1 MGRINLHS
9 NRHSTSGNMD
19 DPNPAIGERQG
30 FSMRNL
36 RTFKSF
42 KNPVFALYFGGLLG
56 QMVGINM
63 QMMTRS
69 FLIYELTGS
78 AFILGVMSLFFAVP
92 MVLLSLFGGVV
103 ADRIQKKYIML
114 YGQAASAIVSA
125 AVGFM
130 LLTGYL
136 STENPWSWWI
146 LGISSFFQGII
157 MALMMPAMQA
167 IIPEIVE
174 DEDLMNAISL
184 NTMGTN
190 ALRLLAPA
198 AAGFLIDYVGYE
210 AVYFTTA
217 IAYLI
222 SVVFIVFLPKTST
235 IKKTTTNVLS
245 SIKEGIKYLKS
256 EKTILLVMVFTLV
269 ITILAMPFQQLLPIF
284 VVDILHKT
292 PQAGGFLM
300 SVSGIGSIISSL
312 ILASLPNKKRG
323 LMMLIGNIIL
333 GVALFSFALSTSYPL
348 SLVLIGFVGVG
359 QMVQMALGTTLIQ
372 YYSDPVYLGRLMSIM
387 MMQFGLMSFSTF
399 IAGALTELTGNVQ
412 WAIGGLALILV
423 VLSISAII
431 FVRRIRN
438 LE

>member
-1 MGRINLHS
+1 
-9 NRHSTSGNMD
+9 MD
-19 DPNPAIGERQG
+19 DPNSEIRERQG

-36 RTFKSF
+36 KTFKSF
-42 KNPVFALYFGGLLG
+42 KNPVFTLYFGGLLG

-63 QMMTRS
+63 QIMTRS
-69 FLIYELTGS
+69 FLVYELTDS
-78 AFILGVMSLFFAVP
+78 AFLLGTMSLFFAVP
-92 MVLLSLFGGVV
+92 MVLFSLFGGVI
-103 ADRIQKKYIML
+103 ADRMQKKYIML
-114 YGQAASAIVSA
+114 YGQAGSAIVSA
-125 AVGFM
+125 TIGFT
-130 LLTGYL
+130 LLTGFL
-136 STENPWSWWI
+136 TAENPWSWWI
-146 LGISSFFQGII
+146 LGASSFFQGII
-157 MALMMPAMQA
+157 MALMMPALQA

-174 DEDLMNAISL
+174 GEDLMNAISL

-190 ALRLLAPA
+190 TLRLLAPA

-222 SVVFIVFLPKTST
+222 SVIFIFFLPKTST

-245 SIKEGIKYLKS
+245 SMKEGIKYLKS
-256 EKTILLVMVFTLV
+256 EKTILLIMVFTLV

-372 YYSDPVYLGRLMSIM
+372 YYSNPVYLGRLMSIM

-399 IAGALTELTGNVQ
+399 VAGVLTELTGNVQ

-431 FVRRIRN
+431 FVKRIRN

>member
-1 MGRINLHS
+1 MHS

>member
-1 MGRINLHS
+1 M
-9 NRHSTSGNMD
+9 
-19 DPNPAIGERQG
+19 
-30 FSMRNL
+30 
-36 RTFKSF
+36 
-42 KNPVFALYFGGLLG
+42 FALYFGGLLG
-56 QMVGINM
+56 QMVGVNM

-69 FLIYELTGS
+69 FLVYELTDS
-78 AFILGVMSLFFAVP
+78 AFLLGTMSLFFAVP
-92 MVLLSLFGGVV
+92 MVLFSLFGGVI

-125 AVGFM
+125 TIGFT
-130 LLTGYL
+130 LLTGL
-136 STENPWSWWI
+136 LTAENPWSWWI
-146 LGISSFFQGII
+146 LGASSFFQGII

-174 DEDLMNAISL
+174 GEDLMNAISL
-184 NTMGTN
+184 NTMGMNT
-190 ALRLLAPA
+190 LRLLAPA

-222 SVVFIVFLPKTST
+222 SVVFISFLPKTST
-235 IKKTTTNVLS
+235 IKKATTNVLS
-245 SIKEGIKYLKS
+245 SIKEGIRYLKS
-256 EKTILLVMVFTLV
+256 EKTILLIMVFTLV

-284 VVDILHKT
+284 VVDVLHKT

-323 LMMLIGNIIL
+323 LMMLGGNIIL

-399 IAGALTELTGNVQ
+399 VAGVLTELTGNVQ
-412 WAIGGLALILV
+412 WSIGGLALILV
-423 VLSISAII
+423 VLSVSAII
-431 FVRRIRN
+431 FVKRIRN

>member
-1 MGRINLHS
+1 MQS
-9 NRHSTSGNMD
+9 NTHGTSGNID
-19 DPNPAIGERQG
+19 DPNPEIGERQG

-69 FLIYELTGS
+69 FLIYELTNS
-78 AFILGVMSLFFAVP
+78 AFLLGAMSLFFAVP
-92 MVLLSLFGGVV
+92 MVLFSLFGGVI

-125 AVGFM
+125 AIGFT
-130 LLTGYL
+130 LLTGFL
-136 STENPWSWWI
+136 NAENPWSWWI
-146 LGISSFFQGII
+146 LGASSFFQGII

-167 IIPEIVE
+167 IIPEIVQG
-174 DEDLMNAISL
+174 EDLMNAISL

-222 SVVFIVFLPKTST
+222 SVVFILFLPKTST
-235 IKKTTTNVLS
+235 IKKTTTDVLS
-245 SIKEGIKYLKS
+245 SIKEGIKYLRN
-256 EKTILLVMVFTLV
+256 EKTILLVMGFTLV

-284 VVDILHKT
+284 VVDVLHKT

-312 ILASLPNKKRG
+312 ILASLPNKRRG
-323 LMMLIGNIIL
+323 LMMLVGNIIL

-399 IAGALTELTGNVQ
+399 VAGALTEMTGNVQ
-412 WAIGGLALILV
+412 WAIGGLALVLV
-423 VLSISAII
+423 VLSLLAIT
-431 FVRRIRN
+431 FLKSIRN

>member
-1 MGRINLHS
+1 
-9 NRHSTSGNMD
+9 MD
-19 DPNPAIGERQG
+19 EPSPEIRERQG

-56 QMVGINM
+56 KMVGINM

-69 FLIYELTGS
+69 FLVYELTDS
-78 AFILGVMSLFFAVP
+78 AFLLGTMSLFFAVP
-92 MVLLSLFGGVV
+92 MVLFSLFGGVI
-103 ADRIQKKYIML
+103 ADRMQKKYIML

-125 AVGFM
+125 TIGFT
-130 LLTGYL
+130 LLTGFL
-136 STENPWSWWI
+136 TAENPWSWWI
-146 LGISSFFQGII
+146 LGASSFFQGII

-174 DEDLMNAISL
+174 GEDLMNAISL

-222 SVVFIVFLPKTST
+222 SVVFIFFLPKTST
-235 IKKTTTNVLS
+235 IKKTTTDLLS
-245 SIKEGIKYLKS
+245 SMKEGLKYLKS

-269 ITILAMPFQQLLPIF
+269 ITILAMPFQQLLPVF
-284 VVDILHKT
+284 VVDVLHKT

-323 LMMLIGNIIL
+323 FMMLGGNIIL

-399 IAGALTELTGNVQ
+399 VAGALTELTGNVQ

-423 VLSISAII
+423 VLSVSAII
-431 FVRRIRN
+431 FVKRIRD

>member
-1 MGRINLHS
+1 MQRNPHG
-9 NRHSTSGNMD
+9 TSGNMD
-19 DPNPAIGERQG
+19 DPNSEIRERQG

-36 RTFKSF
+36 KTFKSF
-42 KNPVFALYFGGLLG
+42 KNPVFTLYFGGLLG

-63 QMMTRS
+63 QIMTRS
-69 FLIYELTGS
+69 FLVYELTDS
-78 AFILGVMSLFFAVP
+78 AFLLGTMSLFFAVP
-92 MVLLSLFGGVV
+92 MVLFSLFGGVI
-103 ADRIQKKYIML
+103 ADRMQKKYIML
-114 YGQAASAIVSA
+114 YGQAGSAIVSA
-125 AVGFM
+125 TIGFT
-130 LLTGYL
+130 LLTGFL
-136 STENPWSWWI
+136 TAENPWSWWI
-146 LGISSFFQGII
+146 LGASSFFQGII
-157 MALMMPAMQA
+157 MALMMPALQA

-174 DEDLMNAISL
+174 GEDLMNAISL

-190 ALRLLAPA
+190 TLRLLAPA

-222 SVVFIVFLPKTST
+222 SVIFIFFLPKTST

-245 SIKEGIKYLKS
+245 SMKEGIKYLKS
-256 EKTILLVMVFTLV
+256 EKTILLIMVFTLV

-372 YYSDPVYLGRLMSIM
+372 YYSNPVYLGRLMSIM

-399 IAGALTELTGNVQ
+399 VAGVLTELTGNVQ

-431 FVRRIRN
+431 FVKRIRN

>member
-1 MGRINLHS
+1 
-9 NRHSTSGNMD
+9 MD
-19 DPNPAIGERQG
+19 DHNPEIRERQG
-30 FSMRNL
+30 FSIRNI

-69 FLIYELTGS
+69 FLVYELTDS
-78 AFILGVMSLFFAVP
+78 AFLLGTMSLFFAVP

-125 AVGFM
+125 AVGFT

-136 STENPWSWWI
+136 NAENPWSWWV
-146 LGISSFFQGII
+146 LGASSFFQGII
-157 MALMMPAMQA
+157 MALMMPSIQA
-167 IIPEIVE
+167 ILPEIVE
-174 DEDLMNAISL
+174 GEDLMNAISL

-222 SVVFIVFLPKTST
+222 SVVFISFLPKTST
-235 IKKTTTNVLS
+235 IKKATTNVLS
-245 SIKEGIKYLKS
+245 SIKEGIRYLKS
-256 EKTILLVMVFTLV
+256 EKTILLIMVFTLV

-284 VVDILHKT
+284 VVDVLHKT

-323 LMMLIGNIIL
+323 LMMLGGNIIL

-399 IAGALTELTGNVQ
+399 VAGVLTELTGNVQ
-412 WAIGGLALILV
+412 WSIGGLALILV
-423 VLSISAII
+423 VLSVSAII
-431 FVRRIRN
+431 FVKRIRN

>member
-1 MGRINLHS
+1 
-9 NRHSTSGNMD
+9 MD
-19 DPNPAIGERQG
+19 EPSPEIGERQR

-36 RTFKSF
+36 KTFKSF

-56 QMVGINM
+56 QMVGVNM

-69 FLIYELTGS
+69 FLVYELTDS
-78 AFILGVMSLFFAVP
+78 AFLLGTMSLFFAVP
-92 MVLLSLFGGVV
+92 MVIFSLFGGVI
-103 ADRIQKKYIML
+103 ADRMQKKYIML

-125 AVGFM
+125 TIGFT
-130 LLTGYL
+130 LLTGFL
-136 STENPWSWWI
+136 TAENPWSWWI
-146 LGISSFFQGII
+146 LGASSFFQGII

-174 DEDLMNAISL
+174 GEDLMNAISL
-184 NTMGTN
+184 NTMGMNT
-190 ALRLLAPA
+190 LRLLAPA

-323 LMMLIGNIIL
+323 LMMLGGNIIL

-431 FVRRIRN
+431 FVKRIRN

>member
-1 MGRINLHS
+1 LQRNPHG
-9 NRHSTSGNMD
+9 TSGNINE
-19 DPNPAIGERQG
+19 PNPGIGERQG
-30 FSMRNL
+30 FSIRNL
-36 RTFKSF
+36 KTFKSF
-42 KNPVFALYFGGLLG
+42 KNPVFSLYFGGLLG
-56 QMVGINM
+56 QMVGVNM

-69 FLIYELTGS
+69 FLVYELTDS
-78 AFILGVMSLFFAVP
+78 AFLLGVMSLFFAVP
-92 MVLLSLFGGVV
+92 MVLFSLFGGVI

-125 AVGFM
+125 AVGFT

-136 STENPWSWWI
+136 NAENPWSWWI
-146 LGISSFFQGII
+146 LGASSFFQGII
-157 MALMMPAMQA
+157 MALMMPSIQA
-167 IIPEIVE
+167 ILPEIVE
-174 DEDLMNAISL
+174 GEDLMNAISL

-190 ALRLLAPA
+190 TLRLLAPA

-222 SVVFIVFLPKTST
+222 SVVFIAFLPKTST
-235 IKKTTTNVLS
+235 IKKKTTNVLS

-256 EKTILLVMVFTLV
+256 EKTILLIMVFTLV

-284 VVDILHKT
+284 VVDVLHKT

-323 LMMLIGNIIL
+323 LMMLGANIVL

-348 SLVLIGFVGVG
+348 SLVLIGFVGIG

-372 YYSDPVYLGRLMSIM
+372 YYSDPVYIGRLMSIM

-399 IAGALTELTGNVQ
+399 VAGALTELTGNVQ

-423 VLSISAII
+423 ILAISAII
-431 FVRRIRN
+431 FVKKLRN

>member
-1 MGRINLHS
+1 LES
-9 NRHSTSGNMD
+9 NMPGTTGNMD
-19 DPNPAIGERQG
+19 GPNPEIGKRQR

-69 FLIYELTGS
+69 FLVYELTDS
-78 AFILGVMSLFFAVP
+78 AFLLGTMSLFFAVP

-125 AVGFM
+125 AVGFT

-136 STENPWSWWI
+136 NAENPWSWWV
-146 LGISSFFQGII
+146 LGASSFFQGII
-157 MALMMPAMQA
+157 MALMMPSIQA
-167 IIPEIVE
+167 ILPEIVE
-174 DEDLMNAISL
+174 GEDLMNAISL

-210 AVYFTTA
+210 AVYFTTS

-222 SVVFIVFLPKTST
+222 SVVFISFLPKTST

-256 EKTILLVMVFTLV
+256 EKTILLIMVFTLV

-284 VVDILHKT
+284 VVDVLHKT

-323 LMMLIGNIIL
+323 LMMLGGNIIL
-333 GVALFSFALSTSYPL
+333 GIALFSFALSTSYPL

-372 YYSDPVYLGRLMSIM
+372 YYSNPVYLGRLMSIM

-431 FVRRIRN
+431 FVKRIRN

>member
-1 MGRINLHS
+1 MDE
-9 NRHSTSGNMD
+9 SG
-19 DPNPAIGERQG
+19 PEIGERHG

-69 FLIYELTGS
+69 FLVYELTDS
-78 AFILGVMSLFFAVP
+78 AFLLGTMSLFFAVP

-125 AVGFM
+125 AVGFT

-136 STENPWSWWI
+136 NAENPWSWWV
-146 LGISSFFQGII
+146 LGASSFFQGII
-157 MALMMPAMQA
+157 MALMMPSIQA
-167 IIPEIVE
+167 ILPEIVE
-174 DEDLMNAISL
+174 GEDLMNAISL

-210 AVYFTTA
+210 AVYFTTS

-222 SVVFIVFLPKTST
+222 SVVFISFLPKTST

-256 EKTILLVMVFTLV
+256 EKTILLIMVFTLV

-284 VVDILHKT
+284 VVDVLHKT

-323 LMMLIGNIIL
+323 LMMLGGNIIL
-333 GVALFSFALSTSYPL
+333 GIALFSFALSTSYPL

-372 YYSDPVYLGRLMSIM
+372 YYSNPVYLGRLMSIM

-431 FVRRIRN
+431 FVKRIRN

>member
-1 MGRINLHS
+1 MQS
-9 NRHSTSGNMD
+9 NWHRTSGNTD
-19 DPNPAIGERQG
+19 ETNPENRERQR

-63 QMMTRS
+63 QIMTRS
-69 FLIYELTGS
+69 FLVYELTDS
-78 AFILGVMSLFFAVP
+78 AFLLGTMSLFFAVP
-92 MVLLSLFGGVV
+92 MVLFSLFGGVI

-125 AVGFM
+125 TIGFT
-130 LLTGYL
+130 LLTGL
-136 STENPWSWWI
+136 LTAENPWSWWI
-146 LGISSFFQGII
+146 LGASSFFQGII

-174 DEDLMNAISL
+174 GEDLMNAISL
-184 NTMGTN
+184 NTMGMNT
-190 ALRLLAPA
+190 LRLLAPA

-217 IAYLI
+217 VAYLI
-222 SVVFIVFLPKTST
+222 SVVFIFFLPKTST
-235 IKKTTTNVLS
+235 IKKTTTDVLS
-245 SIKEGIKYLKS
+245 SMKEGIRYLKK
-256 EKTILLVMVFTLV
+256 EKTILLIMGFTLV

-312 ILASLPNKKRG
+312 ILASLPNKRRG
-323 LMMLIGNIIL
+323 LMMLGGNIVL

-359 QMVQMALGTTLIQ
+359 QMIQMALGTTLIQ
-372 YYSDPVYLGRLMSIM
+372 YYSDPVYIGRLMSIM

-399 IAGALTELTGNVQ
+399 LAGALTELTGNVQ

-423 VLSISAII
+423 VLSVSAII
-431 FVRRIRN
+431 FMKRIRN

>member
-1 MGRINLHS
+1 MHS

-245 SIKEGIKYLKS
+245 SMKEGIKYLKS
-256 EKTILLVMVFTLV
+256 EKTILLIMVFTLV

-431 FVRRIRN
+431 FVKRIRN

>member
-1 MGRINLHS
+1 MQS
-9 NRHSTSGNMD
+9 NTHKTSGNMD
-19 DPNPAIGERQG
+19 EPSPEIGERQR

-36 RTFKSF
+36 KTFKSF

-56 QMVGINM
+56 QMVGVNM

-69 FLIYELTGS
+69 FLVYELTNS
-78 AFILGVMSLFFAVP
+78 AFLLGTMSLFFAVP
-92 MVLLSLFGGVV
+92 MVLFSLFGGVI

-125 AVGFM
+125 TIGFT
-130 LLTGYL
+130 LLTGL
-136 STENPWSWWI
+136 LTAENPWSWWI
-146 LGISSFFQGII
+146 LGASSFFQGII

-174 DEDLMNAISL
+174 GEDLMNAISL
-184 NTMGTN
+184 NTMGMNT
-190 ALRLLAPA
+190 LRLLAPA

-217 IAYLI
+217 VAYLI
-222 SVVFIVFLPKTST
+222 SVVFIFFLPKTST
-235 IKKTTTNVLS
+235 IKKTTTDVLS
-245 SIKEGIKYLKS
+245 SMKEGIRYLKK
-256 EKTILLVMVFTLV
+256 EKTILLIMGFTLV

-312 ILASLPNKKRG
+312 ILASLPNKRRG
-323 LMMLIGNIIL
+323 LMMLGGNIVL

-359 QMVQMALGTTLIQ
+359 QMIQMALGTTLIQ
-372 YYSDPVYLGRLMSIM
+372 YYSDPVYIGRLMSIM

-399 IAGALTELTGNVQ
+399 LAGALTELTGNVQ

-423 VLSISAII
+423 VLSVSAII
-431 FVRRIRN
+431 FMKRIRN

>member
-1 MGRINLHS
+1 M
-9 NRHSTSGNMD
+9 SGNMD
-19 DPNPAIGERQG
+19 ESNPEIGEHQG

-42 KNPVFALYFGGLLG
+42 KNPVFALYFGGLFG
-56 QMVGINM
+56 QMVGVNM

-69 FLIYELTGS
+69 FLVYELTDS
-78 AFILGVMSLFFAVP
+78 AFLLGTMSLFFAVP
-92 MVLLSLFGGVV
+92 MVLFSLFGGVI
-103 ADRIQKKYIML
+103 ADRMQKKYIML
-114 YGQAASAIVSA
+114 YGQAGSAIVSA
-125 AVGFM
+125 TIGFT
-130 LLTGYL
+130 LLTGVL
-136 STENPWSWWI
+136 TAENPWSWWI
-146 LGISSFFQGII
+146 LGASSFFQGII

-174 DEDLMNAISL
+174 GEDLMNAISL
-184 NTMGTN
+184 NTMGMNT
-190 ALRLLAPA
+190 LRLLAPA

-222 SVVFIVFLPKTST
+222 SVVFIFFLPKTST
-235 IKKTTTNVLS
+235 VTKTTTDVLS
-245 SIKEGIKYLKS
+245 SMKQGLKYLKS
-256 EKTILLVMVFTLV
+256 EKTILLIMGFTLV

-300 SVSGIGSIISSL
+300 SVSGVGSIISSL

-323 LMMLIGNIIL
+323 FMMLVGNIIL
-333 GVALFSFALSTSYPL
+333 GVSLFSFALSTSYPL

-399 IAGALTELTGNVQ
+399 VAGALTELTGSVQ
-412 WAIGGLALILV
+412 WSIGGLALILV

-431 FVRRIRN
+431 FVKRIRN

>member
-1 MGRINLHS
+1 MRNNNHK
-9 NRHSTSGNMD
+9 TSEKMD
-19 DPNPAIGERQG
+19 DLNPEIGERQG
-30 FSMRNL
+30 FSVRNL

-56 QMVGINM
+56 QMVGVNM

-69 FLIYELTGS
+69 FLVYELTDS
-78 AFILGVMSLFFAVP
+78 AFLLGTMSLFFAVP
-92 MVLLSLFGGVV
+92 MVLFSLFGGVI
-103 ADRIQKKYIML
+103 ADRMQKKYIML

-125 AVGFM
+125 TIGFT
-130 LLTGYL
+130 LLTGFL
-136 STENPWSWWI
+136 TAENPWSWWI
-146 LGISSFFQGII
+146 LGASSFFQGII

-174 DEDLMNAISL
+174 GEDLMNAISL
-184 NTMGTN
+184 NTMGMNT
-190 ALRLLAPA
+190 LRLLAPA

-222 SVVFIVFLPKTST
+222 SVVFILFLPKTST
-235 IKKTTTNVLS
+235 VKKTTTDVLS
-245 SIKEGIKYLKS
+245 SIKEGIKYLKK
-256 EKTILLVMVFTLV
+256 EKTILLIMGFTLV

-284 VVDILHKT
+284 VVDVLHKT

-323 LMMLIGNIIL
+323 LMMLGGNIIL
-333 GVALFSFALSTSYPL
+333 GIALFSFALSTSYPL

-359 QMVQMALGTTLIQ
+359 QMIQMALGTTLIQ
-372 YYSDPVYLGRLMSIM
+372 YYSDPVYIGRLMSIM

-399 IAGALTELTGNVQ
+399 LAGALTELTGNVQ

-423 VLSISAII
+423 VLSVSAII
-431 FVRRIRN
+431 FVKRIRN

>member
-1 MGRINLHS
+1 
-9 NRHSTSGNMD
+9 MD
-19 DPNPAIGERQG
+19 DLNPEIGEHKG
-30 FSMRNL
+30 FSVRNL
-36 RTFKSF
+36 KTFKSF

-56 QMVGINM
+56 QMVGVNM

-69 FLIYELTGS
+69 FLVYELTDS
-78 AFILGVMSLFFAVP
+78 ALILGVMSLFFAVP

-125 AVGFM
+125 AVGFT

-136 STENPWSWWI
+136 NAENPWSWWV
-146 LGISSFFQGII
+146 LGASSFFQGII
-157 MALMMPAMQA
+157 MALMMPSIQA
-167 IIPEIVE
+167 ILPEIVE
-174 DEDLMNAISL
+174 GEDLMNAISL

-190 ALRLLAPA
+190 TLRLLAPA

-222 SVVFIVFLPKTST
+222 SVVFIIFLPKTST
-235 IKKTTTNVLS
+235 IKKTTTNILS
-245 SIKEGIKYLKS
+245 SIKEGIKYLKND
-256 EKTILLVMVFTLV
+256 KTILLIMVFTLV

-284 VVDILHKT
+284 VVDVLHKT

-323 LMMLIGNIIL
+323 LMMLGANIIL

-412 WAIGGLALILV
+412 WSIGGLALILV
-423 VLSISAII
+423 VLSVSAII
-431 FVRRIRN
+431 FVKRIRN